1 MSLKTNSKK
10 ARENIRQWILDNLG
24 SDYEAG
30 TFQEAAKII
39 NEHFYAEMIKHDN
52 RYKAGRVSRFEL
64 FKDWTS
70 GLPGALCCDDIYLRP
85 VVPVLA
91 RILEE
96 TEAEASKYSE
106 DEAEAKLVA
115 LIYRELEAVA

>member
-1 MSLKTNSKK
+1 MLRTNSKK
-10 ARENIRQWILDNLG
+10 ARENIRQWILENLG

-91 RILEE
+91 LILEE

>member
-1 MSLKTNSKK
+1 MLRTNSKK
-10 ARENIRQWILDNLG
+10 ARENIRQWILENLG

-91 RILEE
+91 LILEE

-106 DEAEAKLVA
+106 DQAEAKLIA

>member
-1 MSLKTNSKK
+1 MLRTNSKK
-10 ARENIRQWILDNLG
+10 ARENIRQWILENLG

>member
-1 MSLKTNSKK
+1 MLRTNSKK

-39 NEHFYAEMIKHDN
+39 KEHFYAEMI
-52 RYKAGRVSRFEL
+52 RYHNGFKAGRVSRFEL

>member
-106 DEAEAKLVA
+106 DQAEAKLVA

>member
-10 ARENIRQWILDNLG
+10 ARENIRQWVLDNLG

-39 NEHFYAEMIKHDN
+39 KEHFYAEMIKHDN